1 LVPTAPWRPAITPPE
16 TSTADD
22 AQAVLDQF
30 GLGASS
36 ERFERGLARQRD
48 LDPTISEELFAS
60 LAEIAPDFARLTVEF
75 PFGDIYSRPGLDL
88 KQRQIT
94 TMAALAALGQERQ
107 LKVHIRFARHVGL
120 TDEEI
125 VEVLIQI
132 SVYAGWGRALDALR
146 AAKEVFAGDSAQP

>member
-1 LVPTAPWRPAITPPE
+1 MTTEQPPT
-16 TSTADD
+16 D
-22 AQAVLDQF
+22 AQTLLDAF
-30 GLGASS
+30 ELGPTS
-36 ERFERGLARQRD
+36 ERFERGLARQRE
-48 LDPTISEELFAS
+48 LDPNISEEVLDSVAD
-60 LAEIAPDFARLTVEF
+60 IAPDFGRLTIEF

-120 TDEEI
+120 TDAEI
-125 VEVLIQI
+125 VEVLMQI

-146 AAKEVFAGDSAQP
+146 AAKEVFRGGPAQP

>member
-1 LVPTAPWRPAITPPE
+1 MHAHDPN
-16 TSTADD
+16 SD
-22 AQAVLDQF
+22 AQKLLDRF
-30 GLGASS
+30 GLGPTS
-36 ERFERGLARQRD
+36 ERFQRGLARQRE
-48 LDPTISEELFAS
+48 LDPTISEEVLES
-60 LAEIAPDFARLTVEF
+60 LADIAPDFGRLTIEF

-120 TDEEI
+120 TDREI
-125 VEVLIQI
+125 VEVLMQI

-146 AAKEVFAGDSAQP
+146 AAKDVLAGDPAHP

>member
-1 LVPTAPWRPAITPPE
+1 MTTEQPPT
-16 TSTADD
+16 D
-22 AQAVLDQF
+22 AQTLLDAF
-30 GLGASS
+30 ELGPTS
-36 ERFERGLARQRD
+36 ERFERGLARQRE
-48 LDPTISEELFAS
+48 LDPNISEEVLDS
-60 LAEIAPDFARLTVEF
+60 LADIAPDFGRLTIEF

-120 TDEEI
+120 TDAEI
-125 VEVLIQI
+125 VEVLMQI

-146 AAKEVFAGDSAQP
+146 AAKEVFRGGPAQP